1 MLDVGFAGEFRIVI
15 SDETGNVKKDTGY
28 QKNLILNQGLDFLG
42 GNKGSI
48 INNYCVIG
56 SGNSSPTITQ
66 TQLDAAIAITNGL
79 SSASDY
85 SYVDKGDNLYRMWEE
100 KRYRFEGLQ
109 DVNISE
115 VGLASQG
122 NISTYWLTTR
132 ALIKDS
138 LGNPTAITI
147 KAGEVLDVYYKIHK
161 VIDLQDKT
169 FVVNM
174 LDGDG
179 GSIPYNVVI
188 RPTEVGLSDKNTVS
202 SAISQVGKATYA
214 GDLFISAGVAELV
227 PPNVTQPSESTYDL
241 RGQGSVLSFSGYSG
255 GSNKRRLNVNIP
267 LAVANRSFKRI
278 RFGGKSF
285 TNFFPF
291 NARFSSVDGD
301 LPITKTAQYTLS
313 MAFEY
318 SWGRF
323 EGEL

>member
-15 SDETGNVKKDTGY
+15 SDETGNIKKDTGY

-42 GNKGSI
+42 GNKGGN
-48 INNYCVIG
+48 INSYCVIG
-56 SGNSSPTITQ
+56 SGNSAPTITQ
-66 TQLDAAIAITNGL
+66 THLDAAIAIATG
-79 SSASDY
+79 SSTTSDY

-115 VGLASQG
+115 VGLVSQG
-122 NISTYWLTTR
+122 NISAYWLTTR

-161 VIDLQDKT
+161 VIDTRDKT

-188 RPTEVGLSDKNTVS
+188 RPTEVGLSDKNTV
-202 SAISQVGKATYA
+202 ATALYQISRPTYG
-214 GDLFISAGVAELV
+214 GDLYIDVGVAELV
-227 PPNVTQPSESTYDL
+227 PFDKNQPTETVADL
-241 RGQGSVLSFSGYSG
+241 RGHGTVLSFSGYSG
-255 GSNKRRLNVNIP
+255 GNKRILNVNIP
-267 LAVANRSFKRI
+267 LGVANRSFNRI
-278 RFGGKSF
+278 RFGGGNF
-285 TNFFPF
+285 PNFFPF

-301 LPITKTAQYTLS
+301 LPIPKTNQYTLS